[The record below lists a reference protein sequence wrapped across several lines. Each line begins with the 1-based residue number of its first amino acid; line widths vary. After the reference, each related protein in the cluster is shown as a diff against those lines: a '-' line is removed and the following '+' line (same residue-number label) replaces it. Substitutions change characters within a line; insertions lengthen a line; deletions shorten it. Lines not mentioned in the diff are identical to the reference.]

1 MKLKKLGNTDILVSP
16 IGFGVL
22 TVGNTQ
28 LNLPLQEGAELVR
41 YGLSKG
47 INFLDTA
54 QYYETYPY
62 IREALKGTDY
72 DPIIASKSL
81 VLSYEEMDDA
91 IEEARRELNRDV
103 IDIFLMH
110 EVRHNGD
117 FEDRRGAWKCLMD
130 AKEQGRIKAMGV
142 STHHVDVAEKMIHV
156 DECEVLFPLIN
167 KEGLGIRQGS
177 GSGTAEDMAKAIEA
191 NAEKGKGIFA
201 MKVLGGGNLSG
212 NYLECLNYVSS
223 LKGVQSMMLGFGKME
238 EVDVAV
244 AFAEGTLPS
253 DYAPDVSKKKMH
265 IDQGDCEGCGECL
278 RRCPNH
284 AIRWN
289 DTGLASIDHTL
300 CITCGYCAPV
310 CPVRAI
316 LMY

>member
-1 MKLKKLGNTDILVSP
+1 
-16 IGFGVL
+16 
-22 TVGNTQ
+22 
-28 LNLPLQEGAELVR
+28 
-41 YGLSKG
+41 
-47 INFLDTA
+47 
-54 QYYETYPY
+54 
-62 IREALKGTDY
+62 
-72 DPIIASKSL
+72 
-81 VLSYEEMDDA
+81 
-91 IEEARRELNRDV
+91 
-103 IDIFLMH
+103 
-110 EVRHNGD
+110 
-117 FEDRRGAWKCLMD
+117 
-130 AKEQGRIKAMGV
+130 
-142 STHHVDVAEKMIHV
+142 
-156 DECEVLFPLIN
+156 
-167 KEGLGIRQGS
+167 
-177 GSGTAEDMAKAIEA
+177 
-191 NAEKGKGIFA
+191 

-289 DTGLASIDHTL
+289 DTGLASIGPL

-316 LMY
+316 SY